1 MDTYPVTARSLAQHY
16 RIDGNSLERAYK
28 NILSGYTDWEQ
39 KNHAEKWVLL
49 PENMGKHLSIDET
62 LLHEDLR
69 MFLTNKDG
77 HDKHGTLIA
86 SVSGTKASDVI
97 EILMKLPEKKR
108 LEVEEVTMDFSDS
121 MYAIVSAVFPNAMIT
136 IDCFH
141 IIKRCTE
148 AVEEIRLKAKK
159 EAIKAQKKEKAKFK
173 KKKLEKRIKQ
183 RKYYRK
189 RHPKTYKGR
198 KRGRK
203 PMRLNQRF
211 KPEELANGDT
221 KVELLTRSRYLLL
234 QSGDK
239 WSEKQHKRRS
249 TLRPSS

>member
-1 MDTYPVTARSLAQHY
+1 
-16 RIDGNSLERAYK
+16 
-28 NILSGYTDWEQ
+28 
-39 KNHAEKWVLL
+39 
-49 PENMGKHLSIDET
+49 MGKHLSIDET

-69 MFLTNKDG
+69 TFLTNKDG
-77 HDKHGTLIA
+77 HGKHGTLIA

-97 EILMKLPEKKR
+97 EILMMLPEKKR

-148 AVEEIRLKAKK
+148 AVEEIRLKAKR
-159 EAIKAQKKEKAKFK
+159 EAIKAQKKEKAEF
-173 KKKLEKRIKQ
+173 KKKLEKRTKQ
-183 RKYYRK
+183 RRYYRK

-203 PMRLNQRF
+203 PMRLNRSF
-211 KPEELANGDT
+211 KPEESPMEIQRWSCLQEAAICFCRVVTSGA
-221 KVELLTRSRYLLL
+221 RS
-234 QSGDK
+234 S
-239 WSEKQHKRRS
+239 RS
-249 TLRPSS
+249 AQIYSSAFILR